1 MTGAPRE
8 MDWEVMSSEVMGVSH
23 SPTGAVFCTA
33 MTVMQAVVVPALC
46 GLRLHKSIARSAQ
59 RNLVRDSGKALRT
72 SMGTA
77 PMPDVPHRITP
88 NALRSICIDD
98 AHNVPQKWVSEA
110 RGAAVRRAAKVGQSA
125 MQHTRCLSWCNTE
138 CKAKAPS
145 SYHSTLQLPYTIL

>member
-77 PMPDVPHRITP
+77 PMPDVPHRITRMP
-88 NALRSICIDD
+88 CDRSASMMRITYRK
-98 AHNVPQKWVSEA
+98 NGFPRPEV
-110 RGAAVRRAAKVGQSA
+110 
-125 MQHTRCLSWCNTE
+125 
-138 CKAKAPS
+138 
-145 SYHSTLQLPYTIL
+145 QL